1 MLSFFYSLKVFMFI
15 LNIDNSINI
24 LEGTALP
31 AFSNLNLITIE
42 ETVVL
47 STLIIEKDEMA
58 VLIINVE

>member
-1 MLSFFYSLKVFMFI
+1 MFI